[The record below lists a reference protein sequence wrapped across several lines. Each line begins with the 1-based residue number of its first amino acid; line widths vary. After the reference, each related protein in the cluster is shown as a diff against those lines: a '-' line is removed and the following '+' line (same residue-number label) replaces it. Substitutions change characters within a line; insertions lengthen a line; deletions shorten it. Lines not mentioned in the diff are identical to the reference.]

1 MPIRK
6 AGWKSSRPIGVS
18 AKPIDS
24 PQSELTLPFI
34 LTDDRPRR
42 VLAESQRANAGRRG

>member
-24 PQSELTLPFI
+24 LQSELTLPI
-34 LTDDRPRR
+34 LADDR
-42 VLAESQRANAGRRG
+42 LGAGRGFARRREQEMGQC

>member
-34 LTDDRPRR
+34 LTDDRLGRGDGW
-42 VLAESQRANAGRRG
+42 RAGARRRG